1 VDKTKPRGGTYTLW
15 GAALSLYTGKVRSY
29 LIKAGI
35 PYREFYTSHPE
46 FRQRVLPVVRLAVA
60 PILEA
65 PDGTMCQD
73 TTDIIEFLETQH
85 PATSM
90 VPTGPVQRV
99 VAWLINAFGSEGLL
113 PAAMHYRWSY
123 REQQELWLKDEFGR
137 ASGRGG
143 RAERH
148 AAALKLMSQ
157 FSGMLP
163 PLGVTPETAPA
174 IEASHHAL
182 LAILDEH
189 FLAHP
194 YLLGGRP
201 SIADFGMM
209 ASMFAHLGRD
219 PVPANL
225 MKLTAPNLYRWTER
239 MNLAGIADPEFPDAA
254 ESYLP
259 EDAIP
264 ETLEP
269 LLGHIFTDWGPDLR
283 ASAAYYDQWVSENP
297 GLPPGSPPSL
307 LADRRVVHPML
318 GSVTY
323 PLRGVNVTRLC
334 APQSLWHFEQ
344 AAFLARQ
351 LEGTA
356 RQRWQS
362 LIERTGGTATMSIEL
377 ARPMKR
383 EDYLLVLG

>member
-1 VDKTKPRGGTYTLW
+1 MDRTKPRSGTYTLW

-35 PYREFYTSHPE
+35 PYREYYTWHPE

-73 TTDIIEFLETQH
+73 TTDIIEYLEARH

-90 VPTGPVQRV
+90 IPTGPVQRV

-123 REQQELWLKDEFGR
+123 RDQQELWLKDEFGR
-137 ASGRGG
+137 ATGSGG

-174 IEASHHAL
+174 IEASYCAM
-182 LAILDEH
+182 LAILDDH
-189 FLAHP
+189 FLEHA

-201 SIADFGMM
+201 SVADFGMM

-219 PVPANL
+219 PVPASL
-225 MKLTAPNLYRWTER
+225 MKLTAPNVYRWTER
-239 MNLAGIADPEFPDAA
+239 MNLPGIVDPEFPDAH

-259 EDAIP
+259 DDAIP
-264 ETLEP
+264 ATLEP
-269 LLGHIFTDWGPDLR
+269 LLSHIFADWGPDLR
-283 ASAAYYDQWVSENP
+283 AAAAHYNEWVSANS

-307 LADRRVVHPML
+307 LPDRRAVHPML
-318 GSVTY
+318 GPVSY
-323 PLRGVNVTRLC
+323 ALRGVTVTRLC
-334 APQSLWHFEQ
+334 APQSLWHFDRS
-344 AAFLARQ
+344 AALARQ
-351 LEGTA
+351 LDGGA
-356 RQRWQS
+356 RERWQA
-362 LIERTGGTATMSIEL
+362 LIARTGGAETMSIEL
-377 ARPMKR
+377 DRPMKR
-383 EDYLLVLG
+383 EDYLLVLT